1 MSVQPSGKEHLM
13 NRTQRRLV
21 RAAAPVAGL
30 LAAGLL
36 VWQGSTAA
44 FTATTNNTADSWGT
58 GKLKLQ
64 NNGGAA
70 AFADTTA
77 ALITDTAIKPGSTG
91 VKCITVE
98 STGTLP
104 GTLKMYRGAI
114 TGTNSA
120 NLAAALTFQVD
131 AVAVSTTTNV
141 TAACAGYTGGTTGAA
156 YNGTLSGFATAYA
169 GAAVSNALAGGTER
183 VAYRIAWSLPSSVT
197 DNTLQSSTAVADLD
211 WEVQ

>member
-1 MSVQPSGKEHLM
+1 M
-13 NRTQRRLV
+13 NQSKRRLI
-21 RAAAPVAGL
+21 RAIAPVTGL

-44 FTATTNNTADSWGT
+44 FTASTNNTADSWAT

-64 NNGGAA
+64 NNGGGSSY
-70 AFADTTA
+70 ADTTA
-77 ALITDTAIKPGSTG
+77 SLFAETGIKPGVSG

-98 STGTLP
+98 STGTLA

-131 AVAVSTTTNV
+131 AAAISSSTNI
-141 TAACAGYTGGTTGAA
+141 AANCTGWTGGTGGAA
-156 YNGTLSGFATAYA
+156 YNGTLSGFATAYT
-169 GAAVSNALAGGTER
+169 GASVSSALAGGTER
-183 VAYRIAWSLPSSVT
+183 VAYRIGWSLPASVT
-197 DNTLQSSTAVADLD
+197 DNTLQNSSAVADLT
-211 WEVQ
+211 WEAQ

>member
-1 MSVQPSGKEHLM
+1 M
-13 NRTQRRLV
+13 NRSTRRMI

-44 FTATTNNTADSWGT
+44 FTATTNNTADSWST

-64 NNGGAA
+64 NNGGGT

-77 ALITDTAIKPGSTG
+77 SLFSETAIKPGVSG
-91 VKCITVE
+91 AKCITVE
-98 STGTLP
+98 STGSLA
-104 GTLKMYRGAI
+104 GALKMYRGAI

-120 NLAAALTFQVD
+120 NLASALTFTVD
-131 AVAVSTTTNV
+131 AAAIGSSTNI
-141 TAACAGYTGGTTGAA
+141 AANCTGWTGGTSGAA
-156 YNGTLSGFATAYA
+156 YNGTLSGFATAYT
-169 GAAVSNALAGGTER
+169 GASVSTALSGGTER
-183 VAYRIAWSLPSSVT
+183 VAYRIGWSLPSSVT
-197 DNTLQSSTAVADLD
+197 DNTLQSSSAVAELD

>member
-1 MSVQPSGKEHLM
+1 MKRS
-13 NRTQRRLV
+13 TRRLI
-21 RAAAPVAGL
+21 RAIAPVSGL

-44 FTATTNNTADSWGT
+44 FTATTNNTADSWAT

-64 NNGGAA
+64 NNGGGASY
-70 AFADTTA
+70 ADTTA
-77 ALITDTAIKPGSTG
+77 NLFAETAIKPGVSG

-98 STGTLP
+98 STGSLA

-131 AVAVSTTTNV
+131 ATAVTATTNI
-141 TAACAGYTGGTTGAA
+141 AANCTGWTGATSGAA
-156 YNGTLSGFATAYA
+156 YNGTLSGFATAYT
-169 GAAVSNALAGGTER
+169 GATVSTALSGGTER
-183 VAYRIAWSLPSSVT
+183 VAYRIGWSLPSSVV
-197 DNTLQSSTAVADLD
+197 DNTLQSSSAIADLA
-211 WEVQ
+211 WEAQ